1 MQRLLLFLLFTFILT
16 GCGAVTKNT
25 GNEADQP
32 AIEGYVTATE
42 TGRYL
47 VVSNEPF
54 YLNESNPQ
62 FVDALWVSTKER
74 LEVGDYVRVWAD
86 AIATSYPGQTG
97 ADRLEIIPKNLHST
111 LTVKE
116 VIAAVAENFVYYP
129 IITNVHYDKKNN
141 EWGLQYQDT
150 IRSNGLIGIVMKDQ
164 QPLTLGEPIYEQ
176 PPNVMVVKDGERLFE
191 LYVQSYEWTYTD
203 IFSRQ
208 EKHMEDEIPI
218 SHLFPSFSEA
228 ATMEHPGE
236 LVLDAGGLEIL
247 HSEIAFLDIEMNEVA
262 KILDGK
268 GDIPTGAYYMQ
279 VTLQFKQGTAVYVN
293 TVNFK

>member
-1 MQRLLLFLLFTFILT
+1 MQRILLFLLFTFILT
-16 GCGAVTKNT
+16 GCGTVTKDK
-25 GNEADQP
+25 GSEPDQP

-62 FVDALWVSTKER
+62 FVDALWVSTEEH
-74 LEVGDYVRVWAD
+74 LEIGDYVKVWAD

-97 ADRLEIIPKNLHST
+97 ADRLEIISKSFGSV

-116 VIAAVAENFVYYP
+116 VIEAVADTLEYHP
-129 IITNVHYDKKNN
+129 IITNVNYDEKNN
-141 EWGLQYQDT
+141 EWLLRYQDP
-150 IRSNGLIGIVMKDQ
+150 IPNDGLIGLVIKDQ
-164 QPLTLGEPIYEQ
+164 QPLTLGKPIHEQ
-176 PPNVMVVKDGERLFE
+176 PPNAMLVIDGERQFE
-191 LYVQSYEWTYTD
+191 LYVQSYKWTYTD

-208 EKHMEDEIPI
+208 EKHMEEEKPI

-228 ATMEHPGE
+228 ATMEHPGQ
-236 LVLDAGGLEIL
+236 LVLDTGGLEVL
-247 HSEIAFLDIEMNEVA
+247 HSEIAFLDTEMKEVA
-262 KILDGK
+262 KIVDGE
-268 GDIPTGAYYMQ
+268 GHIPKGAYYMQ
-279 VTLQFKQGTAVYVN
+279 VTIQFKQGTAVYVN